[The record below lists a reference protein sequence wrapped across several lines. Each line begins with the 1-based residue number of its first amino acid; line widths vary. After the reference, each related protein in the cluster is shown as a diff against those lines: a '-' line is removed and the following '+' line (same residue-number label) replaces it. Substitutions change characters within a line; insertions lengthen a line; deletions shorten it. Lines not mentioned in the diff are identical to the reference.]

1 MRKEILYSEDI
12 IANRVRELG
21 KEIERDF
28 DDGFVAISLLR
39 GSFIFAADL
48 LRSIDRKV
56 EIDFLTTSSYE
67 NEEHSSGN
75 VKFLSNLRADI
86 EKRDV
91 LIIDDILDTGNT
103 LKSVKDKLSKMNP
116 KSIKSAV
123 LLNKPSR
130 RVADVDADYVGF
142 TIDDLFIVGYGLN
155 YGDYYRNVP
164 YIYAYVEDSNE
175 EI

>member
-1 MRKEILYSEDI
+1 MNKEILFTEDAI
-12 IANRVRELG
+12 KKRVKELG
-21 KEIERDF
+21 KEIERDYE
-28 DDGFVAISLLR
+28 DGFVAISLLR

-48 LRSIDRKV
+48 LRNIDRKV

-67 NEEHSSGN
+67 NEEKSCGD
-75 VKFLSNLRADI
+75 VKFLSNLRSDI
-86 EKRDV
+86 ENRDV

-103 LKSVKDKLSKMNP
+103 LKSVKEKLIEMNP
-116 KSIKSAV
+116 KSLKSAV

-130 RVADVDADYVGF
+130 REVEVESEYIGF

-164 YIYAYVEDSNE
+164 YIYSYVED
-175 EI
+175 